1 MALNS
6 HCLAQGR
13 HAMPRAHYAAT
24 RSTGCRLRRQLR
36 PLDEAQDSSSKP
48 YMVVRSGNS
57 FSAAPSANG
66 DARIKVIGVG
76 GGGGNALNRMLETG
90 LQGIEFW
97 AVNTDAQALSH
108 HRCENRMQIGTEST
122 RGLGCGGNPE
132 IGKVAALE
140 SQEGLTKMIAGAD
153 LVFVTAG
160 MGGGTGTGAAPVVAK
175 TSKDAGI
182 LTVGVVTYPFS
193 FEGRRRCTQAIAGI
207 EALRGAVDSVIVIPN
222 DKLLEVS
229 SQSTSLKDAFSLAD
243 DVLGQGVQGISD
255 IITVPGLI
263 NVDFADVRA
272 IIANA
277 GTAMLGVGC
286 ASGPNRAELAAKDAV
301 NAPLIQQSVERATG
315 IIFNITGG
323 TDLTLMDV
331 NSVSEVVNSL
341 ADQSA
346 NIIFGAVVDERYTG
360 ELRVTIIATGFS
372 QDYEETLFKSDN
384 RRRVGA
390 AAAKPAA
397 AAAPQA
403 ASEALSSSDDFD
415 IAVQAAQEKP
425 PAVKLWGRGIF

>member
-1 MALNS
+1 MALKAHS
-6 HCLAQGR
+6 LAGGR
-13 HAMPRAHYAAT
+13 QAVPRAHHAAT
-24 RSTGCRLRRQLR
+24 WSTGSRLRRQLR
-36 PLDEAQDSSSKP
+36 PLDEARDNSSKP

-57 FSAAPSANG
+57 FSAAPSTNG

-108 HRCENRMQIGTEST
+108 HRCENRMQIGSEST

-132 IGKVAALE
+132 IGKIAALE
-140 SQEGLTKMIAGAD
+140 SQEGLQKMVAGAD

-160 MGGGTGTGAAPVVAK
+160 MGGGTGTGAAPIVAQ

-207 EALRGAVDSVIVIPN
+207 EALRDSVDSVIVIPN

-229 SQSTSLKDAFSLAD
+229 GDSTSLTDAFSLAD
-243 DVLGQGVQGISD
+243 DVLRQGVQGISD

-263 NVDFADVRA
+263 NVDFADVKA
-272 IIANA
+272 IISNA

-286 ASGPNRAELAAKDAV
+286 AAGPDRAEQAALAAV
-301 NAPLIQQSVERATG
+301 SAPLIQQSVERATG
-315 IIFNITGG
+315 IVYNITGG

-331 NSVSEVVNSL
+331 NRVSEVVTSL
-341 ADQSA
+341 ADPSA

-360 ELRVTIIATGFS
+360 ELHVTIIATGFS

-384 RRRVGA
+384 RRRGGA
-390 AAAKPAA
+390 ARARPAA
-397 AAAPQA
+397 AAAPAPA
-403 ASEALSSSDDFD
+403 AAESSSSDFED
-415 IAVQAAQEKP
+415 AVYAAQEKP
-425 PAVKLWGRGIF
+425 VKLWGRGIF

>member
-57 FSAAPSANG
+57 FSAAPSANS
-66 DARIKVIGVG
+66 DARIKFIGVG
-76 GGGGNALNRMLETG
+76 GGGGNALNCMLETG
-90 LQGIEFW
+90 LQLW

-108 HRCENRMQIGTEST
+108 HRCENRMQIGTDST

-182 LTVGVVTYPFS
+182 LTVGVPFS

-207 EALRGAVDSVIVIPN
+207 EALPGAVDSVIVIPS

-243 DVLGQGVQGISD
+243 DALGQGVQGISD

-341 ADQSA
+341 ADPSA
-346 NIIFGAVVDERYTG
+346 NVIFGAVVDERYTG

-415 IAVQAAQEKP
+415 IAVQLAQEKP